1 MLLNLPEMAL
11 QAALKASTGR
21 VNQGQRGAG
30 ISTLQGQL
38 KRLSN
43 LDRKLEGVLQGVFI
57 LLTQQEVHTAGS
69 FTYRV
74 KTDLKITG
82 RPVRWMGE
90 WEMTRYAPQTKLK

>member
-1 MLLNLPEMAL
+1 MALNLPGTAL

-38 KRLSN
+38 KSLSN

-57 LLTQQEVHTAGS
+57 LLTQQEVHTA
-69 FTYRV
+69 TYRV